1 MRNEAP
7 EKKTIQQSEGRQA
20 PASGKAVILVVEDEP
35 AMARLLS
42 DNLTFEGYEVVVATD
57 GEAALEIAVNAHP
70 DLILLDIMLPKI
82 DGLTVCRKLREQHV
96 NTPIIMLTA
105 RNLEEDKITGLKIG
119 ADDYMTKPFSVAELL
134 ARTEATLRRASRPP
148 AHLYGFGDVTID
160 FERFSARKGDQG
172 IELSPREFDILRYM
186 IENRGRVISRTEMLA
201 HIWGYIS
208 GLHTRT
214 IDSHVA
220 NLRQKVETTPS
231 EPEFIHTVHR
241 IGYRFTG

>member
-1 MRNEAP
+1 MQE
-7 EKKTIQQSEGRQA
+7 SEGKRTA
-20 PASGKAVILVVEDEP
+20 VSGKSIILVVEDEP
-35 AMARLLS
+35 AMARLLT
-42 DNLTFEGYEVVVATD
+42 DNLAFEGYEVLVAVD
-57 GEAALEIAVNAHP
+57 GQTALETAVNARP

-82 DGLTVCRKLREQHV
+82 DGLTVCRKLREQHL
-96 NTPIIMLTA
+96 NMPIIMLTA

-134 ARTEATLRRASRPP
+134 ARTEATLRRANRSL
-148 AHLYGFGDVTID
+148 AHSYEFGDVTVNFDRFTAQKGEHGID
-160 FERFSARKGDQG
+160 
-172 IELSPREFDILRYM
+172 LSPREFDILRYM

-208 GLHTRT
+208 DLHTRT

-220 NLRQKVETTPS
+220 NLRQKVETIPS
-231 EPEFIHTVHR
+231 EPVYIHTVHR